1 MGRLDNDRYYKKASG
16 INVGYDYGAFL
27 RDWKNG
33 LFKGSISEIPVE
45 GIFEKG
51 IIQQESG
58 GRQFTPI
65 GRPLTSQK
73 GAIGIA
79 QLMPD
84 TATEAA
90 KLAGLEYDEKRLKT
104 DPEYNK
110 ALGLAYFKK
119 QVDDFKDNR
128 LAIMAYNAGPGRVNE
143 WITEYGDPRN
153 GDITIDEFIDKVPYK
168 ETRNYIKSISKRL
181 VADAN

>member
-1 MGRLDNDRYYKKASG
+1 
-16 INVGYDYGAFL
+16 
-27 RDWKNG
+27 
-33 LFKGSISEIPVE
+33 
-45 GIFEKG
+45 
-51 IIQQESG
+51 
-58 GRQFTPI
+58 
-65 GRPLTSQK
+65 
-73 GAIGIA
+73 
-79 QLMPD
+79 MPD

-143 WITEYGDPRN
+143 WIAEYGDPRN